1 MRNINEVFRV
11 LSLHI
16 APKKGYYL
24 VSLQPMGKYA
34 HDKVVPYEQSGLTK
48 KEQVASMFDSIAFR
62 YDFLNRF
69 LSAGIDV
76 SWRKKAIHALNEV
89 KPQIILDVAT
99 GTGDVAILTYKLIAP
114 KHITGVDISEGML
127 AEGRKKIAALGLQD
141 SIELVSGDSEQ
152 LAFNDNHFDGITVAF
167 GVRNFE
173 HLETGLQEMFRVLQ
187 PGGKLVILEFSK
199 PKQFLFKGFY
209 NIYMNLVAPGFGK
222 MIAKNK
228 EAYQYLNDS
237 VQAFPEGDAFTSIME
252 KVGFTSITNKKL
264 TFGICTIYCG
274 KK

>member
-1 MRNINEVFRV
+1 MTDF
-11 LSLHI
+11 
-16 APKKGYYL
+16 
-24 VSLQPMGKYA
+24 A
-34 HDKVVPYEQSGLTK
+34 HDSVVPYKNTDQSK
-48 KEQVASMFDSIAFR
+48 KEQVATMFNDIAGK

-69 LSAGIDV
+69 LSAGTDIG
-76 SWRKKAIHALNEV
+76 WRKKALKQLESIDAKKL
-89 KPQIILDVAT
+89 LDVAT
-99 GTGDVAILTYKLIAP
+99 GTADVAIMAAKQLKLTKI
-114 KHITGVDISEGML
+114 IGIDISDGML
-127 AEGRKKIAALGLQD
+127 DVGRQKIVKANLQNT
-141 SIELVSGDSEQ
+141 IELLNGDSE
-152 LAFNDNHFDGITVAF
+152 AINFPDNTFDAVTVAF

-173 HLETGLQEMFRVLQ
+173 HLETGLQEMFRVLK

-209 NIYMNLVAPGFGK
+209 NLYMNLVAPGFGK

-237 VQAFPEGDAFTSIME
+237 VQAFPEGDAFTNIME
-252 KVGFTSITNKKL
+252 KVGYTSITSKKL